1 MLVFDLE
8 IIREDN
14 GRFLFRV
21 SNASDEAFLWFR
33 PGDKNLE
40 IIPGNGISGI
50 LTLHISQIRRLL
62 HNKRLSTFYSGFR
75 IRFCIQAL
83 KDVPAFTDRKRIIAL
98 DRRGGNHFIYP
109 QEESP
114 ASLTEIFCDGSLVQE
129 TGAAAIAIVIKSA
142 VGKYRLETFEVNE
155 NKSCQLE
162 LLAAIQGLKL
172 TSDQESV
179 RIVSD
184 SLYVRK
190 GLTEWIIHWRL
201 NNWYTIQGSRVK
213 NRENWI
219 QFDALTENRYVEFQ
233 WIKAR
238 SGHFEQSLADL
249 YAKDLT
255 RTVS

>member
-1 MLVFDLE
+1 VNGQANMLVFDLE

-114 ASLTEIFCDGSLVQE
+114 PVLRRYSVMEVLFRKREPQPSPSLL
-129 TGAAAIAIVIKSA
+129 
-142 VGKYRLETFEVNE
+142 N
-155 NKSCQLE
+155 
-162 LLAAIQGLKL
+162 LLLG
-172 TSDQESV
+172 
-179 RIVSD
+179 
-184 SLYVRK
+184 
-190 GLTEWIIHWRL
+190 
-201 NNWYTIQGSRVK
+201 N
-213 NRENWI
+213 
-219 QFDALTENRYVEFQ
+219 
-233 WIKAR
+233 
-238 SGHFEQSLADL
+238 
-249 YAKDLT
+249 
-255 RTVS
+255 TVSKPLK